1 MHESAILEINS
12 EVEVDEYLNGPLQNE
27 VKAKRMRMEVTHA
40 RDTSV
45 SKAFPPKHAVFRIF
59 NTTVKPRKLLTPQ
72 EFGENLKTY
81 LRDLGKR

>member
-59 NTTVKPRKLLTPQ
+59 NTTVIKAKEAPYTTGVWRK
-72 EFGENLKTY
+72 FKNISS
-81 LRDLGKR
+81 